1 MHAPPRRALL
11 LASAAATL
19 PTLPAVARPSPPA
32 TPASVAAAYDA
43 YADTYDDLDG
53 GPLARALGLPG
64 LRAAAAARARGDV
77 LEVAVGTGLGL
88 EAHWTAAEGGRVPPA
103 DAELSLPPGVT
114 SLTLVD
120 ASPHMLAAAT
130 ARASTLRLA
139 ATALVADVAAL
150 PLESESFDTVLDAFA
165 LCVFPDPPAAL
176 AEMARVL
183 RRGGSAILIEN
194 ARSRNAVVGA
204 WQDAVAGGAAVAG
217 GKGCRFN
224 VDVPALIAA
233 TPGLELVEEA
243 RIVGGVFGLFCAR
256 RV

>member
-11 LASAAATL
+11 LASAAGTL
-19 PTLPAVARPSPPA
+19 PTHPAVARPPPPA
-32 TPASVAAAYDA
+32 TPSGVAAAYDA

-64 LRAAAAARARGDV
+64 LRSAAASRARGDV

-88 EAHWTAAEGGRVPPA
+88 EAYWTATEGGRVPPA
-103 DAELSLPPGVT
+103 DAELSLPPGFT

-120 ASPHMLAAAT
+120 ASPRMLAAA
-130 ARASTLRLA
+130 ASRASALRLA
-139 ATALVADVAAL
+139 ATSMVADVAAL
-150 PLESESFDTVLDAFA
+150 PLTDESYDTVLNAFA

-183 RRGGSAILIEN
+183 RPGGSAILIEN

-217 GKGCRFN
+217 GKSCRFN
-224 VDVPALIAA
+224 VDVPALIEA
-233 TPGLELVEEA
+233 TPGLQLVEEA